1 MLYSLYVKNYNEHK
15 FKESKALHKKFQ
27 ETLLLE
33 PMFEVPGSQ
42 ISGVHVTKDYV
53 LGHSGPVYIRSTPVT
68 DAATEEEDIK
78 RSIRAK
84 Q

>member
-1 MLYSLYVKNYNEHK
+1 MICLSFIENLIISL
-15 FKESKALHKKFQ
+15 Q

-42 ISGVHVTKDYV
+42 ITGVHVTKDYV
-53 LGHSGPVYIRSTPVT
+53 LGQSGPVYVKSSDVDTT
-68 DAATEEEDIK
+68 ADEEDVK
-78 RSIRAK
+78 GALRVK